1 MSHDMKPVDE
11 QMEILKRGVV
21 DLEVEQELR
30 QKLTKS
36 LAEKRPLV
44 VKLGC
49 DPTAPDLHLGHTVVI
64 NKMKQFQDLGHRVVF
79 LIGDF
84 TARIGDPTGKTATR
98 PPLSEDEIVANA
110 STYKRQ
116 VFKILDEEK
125 TEIRSNSEWLGKM
138 GFDDVIRLAAK
149 YTLSR
154 MLERDDFHKRY
165 EEEKPISLHELLY
178 PLAQGYDSVA
188 LKADV
193 ELGGTDQKFNLLVG
207 RQLMRDYGLEPQCII
222 TTPIL
227 EGTDG
232 INKMSKSL
240 GNYIGVEEEARSQF
254 GKTLSIPD
262 DLMWRWYTLMSNQ
275 PIAAVDV
282 LKKGHPKDAKVALAK
297 EIVARFHGQAAA
309 DHAEAEFQRLFP
321 GKNADKNQEIPE
333 DAPSFTLGEGKPVAL
348 ARLLVEANLCP
359 SMSEARRQVAQNAV
373 SVNGEKVS
381 DPKAELPLGTHAV
394 RVGKTRWARIVLG

>member
-1 MSHDMKPVDE
+1 MTHEMLPVDE
-11 QMEILKRGVV
+11 QMALLKRGIV

-36 LAEKRPLV
+36 VAEKRPLV

-64 NKMKQFQDLGHRVVF
+64 NKLKQFQDLGHRVVF

-84 TARIGDPTGKTATR
+84 TARIGDPTGKSATR

-149 YTLSR
+149 YTVSQ

-165 EEEKPISLHELLY
+165 EEQRPISLHEMLY

-207 RQLMRDYGLEPQCII
+207 RALMRDYGLEPQCII

-232 INKMSKSL
+232 VNKMSKSL
-240 GNYIGVEEEARSQF
+240 GNYIGVEDDARSQF

-262 DLMWRWYTLMSNQ
+262 DLMWKWYVLMSKQ
-275 PIAAVDV
+275 PIEAVNI

-309 DHAEAEFQRLFP
+309 DHAEAEFKTLFSP
-321 GKNADKNQEIPE
+321 ENKNQIPE
-333 DAPSFTLGEGKPVAL
+333 DAPSFTLGEGKPVPL
-348 ARLLVEANLCP
+348 VRVLVEANLCA
-359 SMSEARRQVAQNAV
+359 SNSEARRQVAQNAV

>member
-1 MSHDMKPVDE
+1 MTHEMLPVDE
-11 QMEILKRGVV
+11 QMAILKRGIV

-30 QKLTKS
+30 KKLTKAV
-36 LAEKRPLV
+36 AEKHPLI
-44 VKLGC
+44 VKLGA

-64 NKMKQFQDLGHRVVF
+64 NKLRQFQELGHRVVF

-84 TARIGDPTGKTATR
+84 TARIGDPTGKSATR
-98 PPLSEDEIVANA
+98 PALSEDEIVANA

-116 VFKILDEEK
+116 VFKILDEDK

-149 YTLSR
+149 YTVSQ

-165 EEEKPISLHELLY
+165 EEQRPISLHEMLY

-188 LKADV
+188 LKADI

-207 RQLMRDYGLEPQCII
+207 RALMRDYGQEPQCIM
-222 TTPIL
+222 TMPLL

-232 INKMSKSL
+232 AAKMSKST

-262 DLMWRWYTLMSNQ
+262 DLMWRWYTLLSTQ

-309 DHAEAEFQRLFP
+309 DHAEAEFGTLYGANKR
-321 GKNADKNQEIPE
+321 NEIPE

-348 ARLLVEANLCP
+348 VRILVEANLCD
-359 SMSEARRQVAQNAV
+359 SNSEARRQVAQNAV
-373 SVNGEKVS
+373 SVNGEKVK

>member
-1 MSHDMKPVDE
+1 MSHDMLPVDE
-11 QMEILKRGVV
+11 QMAILKRGIV
-21 DLEVEQELR
+21 DLEVEAELR
-30 QKLTKS
+30 KKLEKS
-36 LAEKRPLV
+36 RAEKRPLV
-44 VKLGC
+44 IKLGA
-49 DPTAPDLHLGHTVVI
+49 DPTAPDLHLGHTVVLS
-64 NKMKQFQDLGHRVVF
+64 KMRQFQELGHRVVF

-84 TARIGDPTGKTATR
+84 TARIGDPTGKSATR

-149 YTLSR
+149 YTVSQ

-165 EEEKPISLHELLY
+165 EEQKPISLHEMLY

-207 RQLMRDYGLEPQCII
+207 RALMRDYGLEPQCII

-262 DLMWRWYTLMSNQ
+262 DLMWRWYTLMSHQ
-275 PIAAVDV
+275 PMEAVNI

-309 DHAEAEFQRLFP
+309 DHAASEFATLFSAE
-321 GKNADKNQEIPE
+321 NKNQIPE
-333 DAPSFTLGEGKPVAL
+333 DAPSFTLGEGKPVML
-348 ARLLVEANLCP
+348 GRVLVEANLCP
-359 SMSEARRQVAQNAV
+359 SMSEARRQIAQNAV
-373 SVNGEKVS
+373 SVNGEKIS

-394 RVGKTRWARIVLG
+394 RVGKTRWARIILG